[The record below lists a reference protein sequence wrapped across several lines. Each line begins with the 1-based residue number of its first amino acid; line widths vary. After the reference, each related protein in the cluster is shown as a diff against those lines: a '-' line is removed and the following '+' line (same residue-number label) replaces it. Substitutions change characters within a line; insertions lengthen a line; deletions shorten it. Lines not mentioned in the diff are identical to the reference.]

1 MTSPLAGERVFVGL
15 GANLGDAVATVRA
28 AIRALDGLPDT
39 RVVAR
44 SSLWRSAP
52 IDASGP
58 PFVNA
63 VVELRS
69 KMAPEALLAA
79 LQDIEQRFG
88 RERPYPNAPRT
99 LDLDLLAY
107 GERRIA
113 TSALTLP
120 HPRAHRRAFVQAP
133 LAEIAPELALPP
145 PPDQFIERIDP

>member
-1 MTSPLAGERVFVGL
+1 MTPPAAGERIFVGL

-28 AIRALDGLPDT
+28 AIDVLGQLPGT

-44 SSLWRSAP
+44 SGLWRSAP
-52 IDASGP
+52 VDASGP
-58 PFVNA
+58 WFVNA

-69 KMAPEALLAA
+69 PMAPEALLAA
-79 LQDIEQRFG
+79 LQGIEQRFG
-88 RERPYPNAPRT
+88 RERPHPNAPRT

-120 HPRAHRRAFVQAP
+120 HPRAHLRAFVQAP
-133 LAEIAPELALPP
+133 LAEIAPELALAL